1 MTDPDKL
8 FDNATKI
15 GRLRKI
21 VFDLLKEHEA
31 EGPDSLPTNARFLYY
46 ELVQRRVLQK
56 KRDDDQNGGR
66 RSDQNLHDALTDLR
80 EVGVIPW
87 HWIDD
92 ETRSLRDHTG
102 WLTVHEWATTTVKY
116 VRLCP
121 WRGRAPMILTESRAV
136 AGVLRKLMIEY
147 AVKVAA
153 VGGHCAGF
161 LRNKIAPALN
171 PGDTVLFVGDWD
183 WQGAQIEANTRKVLE
198 ELIGGKL
205 NWTRIALTE
214 AQVDD
219 PRYDLR
225 SMQIMKIDRR
235 YKRGQP
241 GYRFPAVE
249 AEALKQHVL
258 VQIVRD
264 ALDEL
269 LPETLERV
277 RERERRQ
284 RREIERRLRAGGR

>member
-1 MTDPDKL
+1 MIDINKL
-8 FDNATKI
+8 FDQTKKI
-15 GRLRKI
+15 GKLRQI

-31 EGPDSLPTNARFLYY
+31 QGRDSLPTNGRFLFY
-46 ELVQRRVLQK
+46 ELVQRRVLSK
-56 KRDDDQNGGR
+56 HKEKGAPGR

-87 HWIDD
+87 SWITD
-92 ETRSLRDHTG
+92 ETRRLRDYTG
-102 WLTVHEWATTTVKY
+102 WSSIKEAAISRATHA
-116 VRLCP
+116 RLCP

-136 AGVLRKLMIEY
+136 AGVLGNLMIEY

-161 LRNKIAPALN
+161 LRNEIAPQLRA
-171 PGDTVLFVGDWD
+171 GDTVLYVGDWD
-183 WQGAQIEANTRKVLE
+183 WQGGQIENRTREVLE

-205 NWTRIALTE
+205 NWKRIALTE
-214 AQVDD
+214 EQVDH
-219 PRYDLR
+219 YDLR
-225 SMQIMKIDRR
+225 SMQIMKIDHR

-258 VQIVRD
+258 VKIVRD
-264 ALDEL
+264 ALNAL
-269 LPETLERV
+269 LPETLEDV
-277 RERERRQ
+277 REREGRQ
-284 RREIERRLRAGGR
+284 RRSILTRLKGGRR